1 MCVNDVHLGLH
12 RKRPFNNSSSAR
24 CSLLIKVFFYSFAD
38 RGVKGSFGSAPK
50 CTDYESNGS
59 DKAKTKL
66 ANEGRQEK
74 EAAEPDLVVAS
85 RDHCV
90 TRSTFV

>member
-1 MCVNDVHLGLH
+1 M
-12 RKRPFNNSSSAR
+12 FF
-24 CSLLIKVFFYSFAD
+24 SLLIRVFFFSFAD
-38 RGVKGSFGSAPK
+38 RGVKGCSFGSAPK

-74 EAAEPDLVVAS
+74 EAAGAEPDLVVAS

>member
-1 MCVNDVHLGLH
+1 MHDKIFYQTLLRSERGLIFLFLG
-12 RKRPFNNSSSAR
+12 RSGAN
-24 CSLLIKVFFYSFAD
+24 VT
-38 RGVKGSFGSAPK
+38 FGSAPK

-74 EAAEPDLVVAS
+74 EAAGAEPDLVVAS